1 MRALS
6 VEISVRKMTVEK
18 IIKSVATLAV
28 VAAVLFAI
36 GYLWKVVL
44 YILIA
49 AVLAIVG
56 RPLVKR
62 LLGISVSGR
71 HMSRS
76 AAAALTLVAMWILFG
91 LLCWLFIPLLFGKLN
106 ELAAVEWEG
115 VGAVLEDALVDVE
128 QMLESI
134 FSVEITD
141 IGLTFKSFVLKFVDV
156 DYVKTF
162 ANVASIITS
171 AAIAFFSI
179 SFITFYFLREDGLF
193 YRLVALFF
201 PDRYRNNVYNALHSI
216 TALLSRY
223 FGGLM
228 VESMLLMT
236 IIAVVMLLFG
246 MAVGDALLVGL
257 IIGVMNLIPYA
268 GPCIGCVAAVCMGVL
283 SPIDGN
289 VAYTAVV
296 IVATIVVVKLIDDF
310 VIQPSLYSERV
321 QAHPLEVF
329 LVILIAG
336 YVGGIWGMLLAIPL
350 YTVLRVFAR
359 EFFSEYSLVRKL
371 TSQMTK

>member
-1 MRALS
+1 
-6 VEISVRKMTVEK
+6 MTVEK

-28 VAAVLFAI
+28 VAAVLCAI

-44 YILIA
+44 YILVA
-49 AVLAIVG
+49 AVLSLVG
-56 RPLVKR
+56 RPMVRR
-62 LLGISVSGR
+62 LLGIVVAGR
-71 HMSRS
+71 KMSRS
-76 AAAALTLVAMWILFG
+76 VAAALTLMSMWIVFG
-91 LLCWLFIPLLFGKLN
+91 LMCWLFIPLLFGKIN
-106 ELAAVEWEG
+106 ELAAVEWDG
-115 VGAVLEDALVDVE
+115 VTAVLESALVDVE
-128 QMLESI
+128 QLLERVFSI
-134 FSVEITD
+134 DIND
-141 IGLTFKSFVLKFVDV
+141 IGLTFKRFVLRHVDV

-162 ANVASIITS
+162 ANVASVFTS

-179 SFITFYFLREDGLF
+179 SFITFYFLKEDGLF

-201 PDRYRNNVYNALHSI
+201 PDRYRNNVFTALDSI

-228 VESMLLMT
+228 AESVMLMT
-236 IIAVVMLLFG
+236 IISVVLLLFG
-246 MAVGDALLVGL
+246 MTAGDALIVGL
-257 IIGVMNLIPYA
+257 IMGVMNLIPYA
-268 GPCIGCVAAVCMGVL
+268 GPCMGCLAAMCMGVL

-289 VAYTAVV
+289 VAYTAAV
-296 IVATIVVVKLIDDF
+296 IVSTIVVVKLVDDF
-310 VIQPSLYSERV
+310 IIQPSLYSERV

-350 YTVLRVFAR
+350 YTVVRVFAR